1 MVPNYVIRHN
11 FCLDEW
17 ISLKF
22 GGVLDII
29 KKNKSVNF
37 EKYPTTWR
45 HVTLRDVLF
54 DFGYK
59 MCWRK
64 QKWKDQNTISLYYL
78 KSSIYYLSNNGST
91 VFIRQ
96 LETKLSSF
104 KKCRVFMTS
113 SSTYDV
119 TTTSRRIFWRQLK
132 VY

>member
-29 KKNKSVNF
+29 KRNNSVNF
-37 EKYPTTWR
+37 EKNPTTWR
-45 HVTLRDVLF
+45 HVTSFLILAKKCADVSKNERTKTL
-54 DFGYK
+54 
-59 MCWRK
+59 
-64 QKWKDQNTISLYYL
+64 ISLYYL
-78 KSSIYYLSNNGST
+78 KSSIYYLSNKGST

-104 KKCRVFMTS
+104 KKCRIFMTS
-113 SSTYDV
+113 SSKYDV
-119 TTTSRRIFWRQLK
+119 TMTSRRIFWRQSK